1 MINLEVC
8 VKIKI
13 MYNHYK
19 DSKNLQKPIKNS
31 SSPSLQWL
39 GIKT

>member
-19 DSKNLQKPIKNS
+19 DSKNLQFGCGKPTI
-31 SSPSLQWL
+31 L
-39 GIKT
+39 IVE